1 MTLVSTSAERRL
13 GLRAVVE
20 DNVETW
26 SLATGDARR
35 SDRRR
40 GAAWYYLV
48 PTITALPFLFW
59 RVELQGVAQLLA
71 GVAVFTALL
80 FALLGVVFNMGVTLR
95 KDGAA
100 ISSAHDLRRV
110 IADLRAN
117 ITYAAVV
124 GITLSLVIVGAA
136 VTTAP
141 ASAVTTPPSTGG
153 LAWWWAPPLVWLFV
167 HLGLSLLTILRRFR
181 TAFNYVTR

>member
-1 MTLVSTSAERRL
+1 MTLVSTGTERRL
-13 GLRAVVE
+13 GIKALVE

-35 SDRRR
+35 RDRQR
-40 GAAWYYLV
+40 GFVWYYLV
-48 PTITALPFLFW
+48 PTLVSVPLLLW
-59 RVELQGVAQLLA
+59 RVELQGVTQILA
-71 GVAVFTALL
+71 GVAIFTALL

-117 ITYAAVV
+117 ITYAAAV
-124 GITLSLVIVGAA
+124 GIALSLVIVLG
-136 VTTAP
+136 
-141 ASAVTTPPSTGG
+141 AVTTPSGTTTSPPTSAG
-153 LAWWWAPPLVWLFV
+153 LPWGWAPLVTWLFV
-167 HLGLSLLTILRRFR
+167 HLGLNLLTILRRFR